1 MDDVKR
7 IIFLCHGNICRS
19 VAAEYIAKDY
29 LSKRGREKDYEIISR
44 ALSHEEIG
52 NDIYPPMKR
61 ALADAGIPYGVHHAA
76 FMTQREFESAD
87 EIYYMDESNAIRLRR
102 MFGPLDHRC
111 HQLSNYLPGVSE
123 IDDPWYT
130 GRFDEVVDQLLR
142 CMEHIF

>member
-1 MDDVKR
+1 MNDMKR
-7 IIFLCHGNICRS
+7 IVFLCHGNICRS

-29 LSKRGREKDYEIISR
+29 LAKHGKAEDYEIISR

-52 NDIYPPMKR
+52 NDIYPPMKA
-61 ALADAGIPYGVHHAA
+61 ALRRAGISFGVHHAA
-76 FMTQREFESAD
+76 FMSQGEFASAD

-102 MFGPLDHRC
+102 MFGSLDHRC
-111 HQLSNYLPGVSE
+111 HQLSDYLEGVNE

-130 GRFDEVVDQLLR
+130 GRFDEVVDQLRR